1 MITRTANGFYL
12 PSYFYITIESDENI
26 DVCIENNE
34 QTFIHEYIHFLQD
47 LILPYCIRQTLISNR
62 DFTLIVGTAYEDKLM
77 ARPFKKWDEDSEIT
91 YKQFDYTWGGNDFI
105 DNKHKIKNIESEYF
119 EIDTK
124 SKVYKYILTLNDGSK
139 YQVGARDF
147 LEYIAHKIESKNW
160 NVNHHPAFPYKTVDL
175 IFEYYGLDWI
185 TDEVKIC
192 IIEFTLYNDNP
203 MNQLVSVLIDSIKAT
218 PEHFNSYETSK
229 NLLLRTMWNS
239 TGGFSETM
247 FTKTERRL
255 KDLQESLNGKYA
267 NENFIQIQKW
277 ISLIINFSKKE
288 LSNKFIFT
296 ELFMLDKNEF
306 NKKISFF
313 LKQIG
318 IPMVFNN
325 KDECTSLLP
334 EDFNQNDFIPLYIV
348 NKFMSFSLS
357 NESVCPLKQF
367 CTTSLN
373 EIIDYNCTNN
383 LKMRANTKELCN
395 FGVFIKSYGLHNI
408 QWQTTT

>member
-62 DFTLIVGTAYEDKLM
+62 DFTLIVSTAYKDKLM

-91 YKQFDYTWGGNDFI
+91 YKQLDYTWGGNDFI
-105 DNKHKIKNIESEYF
+105 ENKHKIKNIKSEYF
-119 EIDTK
+119 EIDTNA
-124 SKVYKYILTLNDGSK
+124 KVYKYILTLNDGSK

-160 NVNHHPAFPYKTVDL
+160 KVNHPAFPYKTVDL
-175 IFEYYGLDWI
+175 IFEYYGFDWI

-203 MNQLVSVLIDSIKAT
+203 MNLLVSVLIDSIKAT
-218 PEHFNSYETSK
+218 PKHFNSYETCK

-255 KDLQESLNGKYA
+255 KDLQVSLNGKYA

-277 ISLIINFSKKE
+277 IGLIINFSKKE

-313 LKQIG
+313 LEQIG

-325 KDECTSLLP
+325 KDECISLLP
-334 EDFNQNDFIPLYIV
+334 EDFNQNDFVPLYVV
-348 NKFMSFSLS
+348 NKFMSFSSS

-367 CTTSLN
+367 CTASMN
-373 EIIDYNCTNN
+373 EIIDDNCTNN
-383 LKMRANTKELCN
+383 LKMRAKTEELCN
-395 FGVFIKSYGLHNI
+395 FGAFIKSYGLHDI
-408 QWQTTT
+408 QWKTT